1 MTEDFLHY
9 TWKYLLFEQDNLYTT
24 TGEKIIISK
33 PGFHNQDA
41 GPDFF
46 DGRISIDRTQWAGNI
61 EIHINS
67 SDWRKHD
74 HHMDEAY
81 NNVIL
86 HVVYIHDE
94 EVFNTHGKKI
104 PVLELKNKIQTEI
117 YFNYKELISTFAP
130 VSCKNKLN
138 EISSALI
145 RSQFDKAMIARLERK
160 IIPIIDLLE
169 KLKGD
174 WEEVA
179 FILFARALGQK
190 TNAQAFEQL
199 ACSVSHK
206 FIKKNANDQ
215 MKLEA
220 ILFGQ
225 AGMLHSKLK
234 DEYFLSLK
242 REYNFQKKKNLS
254 FPLTGGEWKYSRM
267 RPSNFPT
274 IRIAQLAAVL
284 HRSPDIFTVLCE
296 TENIESFSKKFLI
309 SASSYWNDHY
319 RFGEPVGNHKKFMGE
334 QALNGILINA
344 AIPLIFCYGHLR
356 DDEKY
361 RQKALDLLTEL
372 KPEFNRYTRLWQ
384 SFGIE
389 NNNAFD
395 SQAMIEQFDH
405 WCEKKKC
412 LSCSIGSS
420 LIKIKQY
427 EVNT

>member
-9 TWKYLLFEQDNLYTT
+9 TWKYLLFDQNGLITSS
-24 TGEKIIISK
+24 GEKIIISK

-46 DGRISIDRTQWAGNI
+46 DGRISLDGTQWAGNV

-74 HHMDEAY
+74 HHLDESY

-86 HVVYIHDE
+86 HVVFNHDE
-94 EVFNTHGKKI
+94 DVFNTYGKLI

-117 YFNYKELISTFAP
+117 YFNYKNLISTFTP
-130 VSCKNKLN
+130 VSCRDKLN
-138 EISSALI
+138 EVSPVLI
-145 RSQFDKAMIARLERK
+145 RSQLDKALITRLERK
-160 IIPIIDLLE
+160 IKPVIQLLG
-169 KLKGD
+169 KHKGD

-199 ACSVSHK
+199 ASSVSHK
-206 FIKKNANDQ
+206 LLKKNSDHLL
-215 MKLEA
+215 KLEA

-225 AGMLHSKLK
+225 SGMLQSKLK
-234 DEYFLSLK
+234 DTYFTSLK
-242 REYNFQKKKNLS
+242 KEYNFQKKKNLS
-254 FPLTGGEWKYSRM
+254 FPLTGGEWKFSRM

-284 HRSPDIFTVLCE
+284 HRSPDIFHEFLE
-296 TENIESFSKKFLI
+296 TENAEKFLEKFRI
-309 SASSYWNDHY
+309 PASEYWNTHF
-319 RFGEPVGNHKKFMGE
+319 RFGEPVGNHKKFLGE

-344 AIPLIFCYGHLR
+344 AIPLIFCYGQLR

-361 RQKALDLLTEL
+361 RQKAFDWLAEL

-384 SFGIE
+384 SLGLE

-412 LSCSIGSS
+412 LSCSIGSN
-420 LIKIKQY
+420 LIKKKEY